1 MSFGQKKTPGD
12 RPGGISQRDHQQA
25 SLDHSSTSSIPHTG
39 INRDVFENEL
49 NGLYVVVA
57 QIKSPEDSPRFRRTV
72 YMTLKT
78 AQRAVDRAVMNN
90 REAHLFVARLVIE
103 GGDAQ

>member
-1 MSFGQKKTPGD
+1 
-12 RPGGISQRDHQQA
+12 
-25 SLDHSSTSSIPHTG
+25 
-39 INRDVFENEL
+39 
-49 NGLYVVVA
+49 VVVA
-57 QIKSPEDSPRFRRTV
+57 QIKSPTDDPRFRRTV

-103 GGDAQ
+103 GGDHLG

>member
-1 MSFGQKKTPGD
+1 MSFGQKKTPG
-12 RPGGISQRDHQQA
+12 GQTEGIPDNHHSHQKGIA
-25 SLDHSSTSSIPHTG
+25 SSIPHPG
-39 INRDVFENEL
+39 INREVFEHEL

-57 QIKSPEDSPRFRRTV
+57 QIKSPTDDPRFRRTV

-103 GGDAQ
+103 GGDHLG